1 MGKTGSSSTGSF
13 IGLMVNSKRVYAKG
27 DLSVLL
33 LPVPLS
39 LWSAFPDPCLHRRHS
54 NTSRQFWFSFL
65 WCHYSF
71 ALGLGVHKILFA
83 PSKTRVCFPQSYGSL
98 IIKSCLASR
107 SDSLGL
113 PFVGPFVRSPGW
125 ESCHGVQNLHNSGK
139 TSLVVL
145 FSRLLVTQ
153 PVGIEFDFVVNL
165 LLLPSL
171 SLDMGCLFWVHSNV
185 LLSMIVQQLVAI
197 LVLLQEE
204 MSAKAKY
211 DHLVLLSERRKK
223 HSYPYTL
230 LSS

>member
-1 MGKTGSSSTGSF
+1 MV
-13 IGLMVNSKRVYAKG
+13 GLMANSKRVHTKVY
-27 DLSVLL
+27 LPMQLL
-33 LPVPLS
+33 LVPLY
-39 LWSAFPDPCLHRRHS
+39 LWLVPADLPLHRRPPP
-54 NTSRQFWFSFL
+54 TLAMWFWFSFL